1 VIPISRRKP
10 PNDRHTSDEHNNNTL
25 KSFEREALQYLRN
38 KQVARGGKGLEDSR
52 VLRMVNALACTH
64 EPSISEKGFRG
75 LLSSEPQSPAI
86 SLAPSN
92 DESQGLVPAP
102 ALEGTSSH
110 LCRLFRLHQNVESSA
125 HLHGLALRILKV
137 LIHHQ
142 FKLLKAAG
150 IDNEAQE
157 EEMLRRTGVSLEKSE
172 DLRTRASGWLRFM
185 SVLGV
190 GALGIVKAQA
200 DDE

>member
-1 VIPISRRKP
+1 MITISQRKR

-25 KSFEREALQYLRN
+25 KSFEREALQYLKN
-38 KQVARGGKGLEDSR
+38 KQLTRRGSKLEDAR
-52 VLRMVNALACTH
+52 ILRMVSALACTH

-75 LLSSEPQSPAI
+75 LLSNEPQSPAI
-86 SLAPSN
+86 SQAPSN
-92 DESQGLVPAP
+92 DESQGLAPTP
-102 ALEGTSSH
+102 ALEGTRSH
-110 LCRLFRLHQNVESSA
+110 LCRLFSLHQNVESSA

-150 IDNEAQE
+150 IDKEAQE
-157 EEMLRRTGVSLEKSE
+157 EEMLRRTGCSLEKSQ
-172 DLRTRASGWLRFM
+172 DLRSRANGWLRFM

-190 GALGIVKAQA
+190 GALGIVQGHA